1 MYQLERNFTMR
12 DESLESRDG
21 RFVVSVEIVDENAG
35 CGQDMSLLLRTVVL
49 ALEVVAI
56 FLELWQEG

>member
-21 RFVVSVEIVDENAG
+21 GFVVSVEIVDENAG